1 MNTGGSTKR
10 VYIGDEFHA
19 ELQRLADEDH
29 RTLGAEVEW
38 LISEELKRRPQ
49 AIGDVEPQA
58 RKRAS

>member
-1 MNTGGSTKR
+1 MNSGGSTKR
-10 VYIGDEFHA
+10 VYVGDEFHA

-49 AIGDVEPQA
+49 GVNGVEPHA